1 MMAEEG
7 RMFGYNISVQE
18 SVMSEMG
25 QAYSMFLFFQIM
37 GRIMNR
43 RTEVMK
49 AVRMIQTLK

>member
-1 MMAEEG
+1 
-7 RMFGYNISVQE
+7 MFGYNISVQE